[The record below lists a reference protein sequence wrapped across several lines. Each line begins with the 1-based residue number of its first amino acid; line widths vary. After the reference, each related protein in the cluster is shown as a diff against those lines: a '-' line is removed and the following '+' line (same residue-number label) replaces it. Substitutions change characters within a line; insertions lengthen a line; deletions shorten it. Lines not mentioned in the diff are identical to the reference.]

1 MVDQLVYLFG
11 TTHKVKT
18 QQVIKNRGH
27 PCGEIELTGYL
38 VNVECPVHLVLDLGI
53 DHELFG
59 SSSDPGLV
67 LMETYTTLMI

>member
-1 MVDQLVYLFG
+1 VVDQLVDLFG

-27 PCGEIELTGYL
+27 PCGDIELTGYL
-38 VNVECPVHLVLDLGI
+38 VNAECPVHLVLDLGI
-53 DHELFG
+53 DHELF
-59 SSSDPGLV
+59 SSDPGLV